1 MARAKVVKVENDAA
15 DQDMSVLA
23 AQNQAEGQDA
33 DLDEDFDQD
42 EEETS
47 DQESEEPVLKK
58 NALARKPEKKMVKR
72 RLFKD
77 NDKYQG
83 NVFVCVN
90 GKAYS
95 IERGVEVEI
104 PEEVAEVLDNAENQ
118 FMNASDA
125 MERAIYQDP
134 K

>member
-1 MARAKVVKVENDAA
+1 MARAKAVNEMEDELVVDV
-15 DQDMSVLA
+15 M
-23 AQNQAEGQDA
+23 
-33 DLDEDFDQD
+33 
-42 EEETS
+42 
-47 DQESEEPVLKK
+47 EEPEQEEIVKSELHKK
-58 NALARKPEKKMVKR
+58 SERKMVKR

-90 GKAYS
+90 GTAYS

-118 FMNASDA
+118 LLSASDT
-125 MERAIYQDP
+125 MEKATYQDP